1 MSIYLTRYLKERP
14 ALQYLDI
21 RLERVGITLD
31 QVIEYDLQFAPQD
44 LDSAHIE
51 PGREGLFNLIKS
63 IPPTLKYEPGTIV
76 TDGDFVIGTR
86 TVFWLRPAC
95 ELDCS

>member
-44 LDSAHIE
+44 LE
-51 PGREGLFNLIKS
+51 
-63 IPPTLKYEPGTIV
+63 
-76 TDGDFVIGTR
+76 
-86 TVFWLRPAC
+86 
-95 ELDCS
+95 CSY